1 MYQKI
6 LDARAELLLNKTNCF
21 FDVLVAV
28 AVIVAQNPGPS
39 PTRRANRRLSLHFYC
54 SVGVFICNL
63 RSFHSRLLGETE
75 RRVES

>member
-28 AVIVAQNPGPS
+28 AVAVIVAQAPGPS
-39 PTRRANRRLSLHFYC
+39 PTRRANRRLSLHFY
-54 SVGVFICNL
+54 
-63 RSFHSRLLGETE
+63 
-75 RRVES
+75 

>member
-28 AVIVAQNPGPS
+28 AVAVAVIVAQAPGPS
-39 PTRRANRRLSLHFYC
+39 PTRRANRRLSLHFY
-54 SVGVFICNL
+54 
-63 RSFHSRLLGETE
+63 
-75 RRVES
+75 